1 MTARPYNPISQSG
14 RYVRTIR
21 APAYP
26 VGCGMVKDETPTSG
40 EMQPVPLHRAEALTL
55 QGNTAQILLDGQVYT
70 LRITRA
76 RKLILTK

>member
-1 MTARPYNPISQSG
+1 
-14 RYVRTIR
+14 
-21 APAYP
+21 
-26 VGCGMVKDETPTSG
+26 MVKDETPTSG
-40 EMQPVPLHRAEALTL
+40 EMQPVPLHHAEALTL